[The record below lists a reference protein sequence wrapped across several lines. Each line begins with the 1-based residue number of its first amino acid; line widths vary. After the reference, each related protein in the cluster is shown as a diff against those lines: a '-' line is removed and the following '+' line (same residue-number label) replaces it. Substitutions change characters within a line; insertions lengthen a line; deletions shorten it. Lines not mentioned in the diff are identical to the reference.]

1 MAMRPD
7 RLRRKDACFACRP
20 RQSGPIVSQFDAFL
34 IFGGQVV
41 ENMNEVARHP
51 VETQKGAPGF
61 LKLIQDMM
69 FMW

>member
-1 MAMRPD
+1 
-7 RLRRKDACFACRP
+7 
-20 RQSGPIVSQFDAFL
+20 
-34 IFGGQVV
+34 
-41 ENMNEVARHP
+41 MNEVARHP